1 MTYVAAVRQ
10 RGQITI
16 PDKIR
21 SDLAWL
27 STGSIIHITRIDN
40 RSILVKPYQ
49 EEAKQK
55 PDWKKIE
62 ENIALARSF
71 KGKRGN
77 LAAFIAKD
85 RENH

>member
-55 PDWKKIE
+55 PDWKKIWDS
-62 ENIALARSF
+62 IALARTF
-71 KGKRGN
+71 KGERGN
-77 LAAFIAKD
+77 LSAFVVKD
-85 RENH
+85 RESH